1 MFCVRKWNAAK
12 GLRLRFVD
20 RPFPPVYHGGLVGLF
35 FIAIYANGPPSALKA
50 SSVIGLIVLGL
61 AFLFFLVIV
70 FFAAK
75 SLQIGHAVALAFL
88 FLFTLLFLYM
98 SAALMRTHDKY
109 RPMYTKTMKDIET
122 QEKRARE
129 LTVGTSNEPAGEG
142 TLVGERTLAR
152 VSAATS
158 GKTWGNVRVARP
170 GIPIVLD
177 MSRWMSDGCQ
187 RVGQEDS
194 DAPVE
199 PVPDDEFADVDADT
213 SADPDASADGATP
226 DAGPVVEAGTHG
238 IVAGQFVYAFK
249 EFPIAQMTAAEKE
262 YYFAGLGEGEDAF
275 PNLDTRGLCRVPI
288 AYLGKFLVQQV
299 DANTVTVVPTK
310 NLTRGQQQQLGNPAP
325 IVLYEK
331 LPLDSHDVFDSVE
344 AGNLSKLIPIQ
355 RLIAGGLQVTPAAYE
370 RMIRE
375 FSQDGQEYTGRV
387 ENPMRVM
394 VQVKFLQDYEQ
405 VVDLEVEGDLPPAD
419 SPFDVQGRA
428 QVPSLLQGEPTKF
441 EKDQLATFDARTADN
456 LVRQGVAERVGNPV
470 YSRQLRDFEFS
481 LERYNS
487 VLEEAAAERQLLQG
501 QVDAL
506 TKSLERLQEQI
517 DKHRRELARLQE
529 DQSGF
534 DSEKQE
540 LSGYRSVLE
549 ERLEVLKNEVD
560 TLITV
565 GG

>member
-1 MFCVRKWNAAK
+1 M
-12 GLRLRFVD
+12 
-20 RPFPPVYHGGLVGLF
+20 
-35 FIAIYANGPPSALKA
+35 
-50 SSVIGLIVLGL
+50 IGLIVLGL

-109 RPMYTKTMKDIET
+109 RPMYTKTLLDIEN

-129 LTVGTSNEPAGEG
+129 LTVGTTNDPAGEG
-142 TLVGERTLAR
+142 TVVGERTLAR
-152 VSAATS
+152 VNAATS
-158 GKTWGNVRVARP
+158 GKTWGNVRIARP

-177 MSRWMSDGCQ
+177 MSRWMSDGCK

-194 DAPVE
+194 DEPID
-199 PVPDDEFADVDADT
+199 PVPDDEFADAEADAEGGAADAEPAVD
-213 SADPDASADGATP
+213 
-226 DAGPVVEAGTHG
+226 AGTHG

-275 PNLDTRGLCRVPI
+275 PNLDTKGLCRVPI
-288 AYLGKFLVQQV
+288 AYLGKFLVQQA
-299 DANTVTVVPTK
+299 DANTLTVVPTGL
-310 NLTRGQQQQLGNPAP
+310 LTRGQQQQLGNPAP

-331 LPLDSHDVFDSVE
+331 LPLDSHDVFGNVE

-355 RLIAGGLQVTPAAYE
+355 RLVAGGLQVTPAAYE
-370 RMIRE
+370 NMIRE

-387 ENPMRVM
+387 DNPMRVL
-394 VQVKFLQDYEQ
+394 VEVKFLQDYEQ

-419 SPFDVQGRA
+419 APFDVQGRA

-441 EKDQLATFDARTADN
+441 QKDQLATFDARTADN
-456 LVRQGVAERVGNPV
+456 LVRQGIAERVGNPI

-481 LERYNS
+481 LQRYTI

-517 DKHRRELARLQE
+517 DKHRRELALLQE

-540 LSGYRSVLE
+540 LSGFKSVLE
-549 ERLEVLKNEVD
+549 ERLEVLRNEVN
-560 TLITV
+560 TLISV